1 MEELF
6 RFVVV
11 RPVQAVDVSKN
22 SIRTYISK
30 ELHTKLKEARTS
42 ENASAKF
49 DSIALDYSESTQAI
63 HSIDELKYSKALQKL
78 FQGLKDHE
86 SKPIHELAIQI
97 KKEVGVTPNEIVK
110 DAFFKK
116 DREHLS
122 DTLLINVILGYDIH
136 VSSYEAEQILRTSA
150 IIERVAIGDA
160 TIAEN
165 GGLANALELPILLPE
180 DIFPLTKSE
189 LSSEVQPTTI
199 SGDSEADPQ
208 RTMLLAERD
217 HLTSTYEMLT
227 HMTPD
232 HIVMPESSSLINKST
247 IGKLHTLDNLPP
259 IVRPEGEDNA
269 SSMADDSRN
278 RVVSEPNIEIGGIA
292 GPLLLKPSVV
302 AAMSDR
308 QRSVLSER
316 GIDPTKL
323 NLMTIVDRLSVE
335 LHDVEA
341 QLTKL
346 DGMNH
351 RGVLKIGSTYVNEA
365 AIEDNWETGT
375 RFTSGIAS
383 GVDTR
388 THATPTSHATIKSVG
403 VGYGDLLVV
412 KQFLKRYEGRE
423 LAHVENIL
431 KGEFKERWHRRSR
444 TTEETIT
451 VDTEMK
457 REEERDQQ
465 TTERFELKTEA
476 SQIQKEDTS
485 TKIGLA
491 LSGRYG
497 PFVEFKASADFAW
510 NQAKEEA
517 SKVATSYSKD
527 ITNRA
532 TSRIFERRREE
543 RILKTIEVFEEK
555 NSHGV
560 DNKKGSGHVVGQYQ
574 WIDKIYEAQVYNYG
588 ARMLFDIMI
597 PEPAAFLLLALKK
610 QVPKAVADLIKP
622 EPFTVDPNDISE
634 FGYSHYVTKYDVVG
648 VTPPPPPFRTVS
660 KSIQGKSRFPEG
672 EAQTLEIPIPDGYEA
687 IGDSSVKG
695 ANYFSG
701 GRLDYMLMPEL
712 TESRTGTITLVM
724 IAYRIEAFFV
734 SVGIICRRTQRALDE
749 WKLKT
754 HAAILQAYQK
764 QLRDYEEKL
773 AALEIQA
780 AQQIQGQNPGEN
792 EQLIRTELKKQ
803 AISVF
808 TAQHYDSFGA
818 IFEGGWHYP
827 QIDLNEAEVEG
838 KYIRFF
844 EQAFEWEQMTY
855 LFYPYYWGRKENW
868 LNRVLL
874 PGVDPLFTEFL
885 KAGSVRVLVPVR
897 EGFGPAV
904 AYFLN
909 FGKIWMGGD
918 VPKVS
923 KDPLYVPIIK
933 EILER
938 EKAPGKETPEGQTW
952 DVRLPTSL
960 IILRDNAK
968 LPAWQK
974 NAKGEWIPV

>member
-6 RFVVV
+6 RFMVV
-11 RPVQAVDVSKN
+11 RPVQAVDINKN
-22 SIRTYISK
+22 SVETHVSD
-30 ELHTKLKEARTS
+30 ELITKLNEARTS
-42 ENASAKF
+42 ESARAAF
-49 DSIALDYSESTQAI
+49 DSIALAYSQSTQAL
-63 HSIDELKYSKALQKL
+63 HSIDELKHSKALQKL

-86 SKPIHELAIQI
+86 SKPLHELAIQI
-97 KKEVGVTPNEIVK
+97 KKEMGMTPKEIVK
-110 DAFFKK
+110 EAGFKK
-116 DREHLS
+116 DRERLS
-122 DTLLINVILGYDIH
+122 DTLLINVILGSDIH
-136 VSSYEAEQILRTSA
+136 VSSYEAEQILRTIA
-150 IIERVAIGDA
+150 IIERVAIEDSA
-160 TIAEN
+160 LAEK
-165 GGLANALELPILLPE
+165 GGLVNALEFPILLPE
-180 DIFPLTKSE
+180 NVFPLTRSE
-189 LSSEVQPTTI
+189 LSSGVQPATI
-199 SGDSEADPQ
+199 SGEDSEPDRQ

-217 HLTSTYEMLT
+217 HLTSTYEMLA
-227 HMTPD
+227 HITPD
-232 HIVMPESSSLINKST
+232 HIVTPESSSLVNKST
-247 IGKLHTLDNLPP
+247 IANLHTRDNLPP
-259 IVRPEGEDNA
+259 IVHVEGEDKA
-269 SSMADDSRN
+269 SSIADDSRES
-278 RVVSEPNIEIGGIA
+278 VVAEPNMEIRGTV
-292 GPLLLKPSVV
+292 GPALLKPSVV
-302 AAMSDR
+302 AAMSER

-323 NLMTIVDRLSVE
+323 SLMTVVDRLSVE
-335 LHDVEA
+335 LRDVEA
-341 QLTKL
+341 KLAKL

-351 RGVLKIGSTYVNEA
+351 GRRVLNIGSTYLDEA
-365 AIEDNWETGT
+365 AIGEDWEGS
-375 RFTSGIAS
+375 RKISARSIAS
-383 GVDTR
+383 GEAKW
-388 THATPTSHATIKSVG
+388 HPTITSVG
-403 VGYGDLLVV
+403 WGDLLIV

-510 NQAKEEA
+510 NTSKEEA

-532 TSRIFERRREE
+532 TSKIFERRREE

-597 PEPAAFLLLALKK
+597 PEPAAFLLHAIKE
-610 QVPKAVADLIKP
+610 QEKAVADLIKP
-622 EPFTVDPNDISE
+622 KPFTVDPNDISE
-634 FGYSHYVTKYDVVG
+634 FYYSDYVAKYQVVG
-648 VTPPPPPFRTVS
+648 VTPPPPLYRSVS
-660 KSIQGKSRFPEG
+660 KTIQGKGRFPEG
-672 EAQTLEIPIPDGYEA
+672 EAQSLEIPIPDGYEA
-687 IGDSSVKG
+687 IGASSVKG

-701 GRLDYMLMPEL
+701 GQLHYMLMPEL
-712 TESRTGTITLVM
+712 TENRTGTITLVM
-724 IAYRIEAFFV
+724 IASRVEAFFV

-780 AQQIQGQNPGEN
+780 AQIQGQNPGEN
-792 EQLIRTELKKQ
+792 ERLIRTEIKKQ
-803 AISVF
+803 AISIF
-808 TAQHYDSFGA
+808 THQHYDSFGA
-818 IFEGGWHYP
+818 IAFDGFGYPLTDLEEG
-827 QIDLNEAEVEG
+827 EAEG

-855 LFYPYYWGRKENW
+855 VFYPYYWGRKENW
-868 LNRVLL
+868 LNRVLH

-897 EGFGPAV
+897 KKFDDAV

-923 KDPLYVPIIK
+923 NPLYVPIIK

-938 EKAPGKETPEGQTW
+938 EKASGEETPEGKTW

-968 LPAWQK
+968 LPAWVK
-974 NAKGEWIPV
+974 NAKGEWVPV